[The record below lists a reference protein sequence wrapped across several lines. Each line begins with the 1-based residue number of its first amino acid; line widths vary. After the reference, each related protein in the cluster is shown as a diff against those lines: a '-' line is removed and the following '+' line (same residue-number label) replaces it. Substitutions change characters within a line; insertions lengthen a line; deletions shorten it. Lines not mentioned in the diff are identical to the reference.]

1 MNNSINNNPLFNK
14 DYGTPH
20 NTPPFDR
27 VRFEHFE
34 PAIMEAIKRDNDF
47 IQRIVN
53 NPDTP
58 TFDNTIGITT
68 PDDML
73 ERVTK
78 ILFNLLSANTDDKL
92 DELAQK
98 LSPILTQHAND
109 IIFNKPYF
117 ERVKYVYDLYNNE
130 NDKAQHQQRQL
141 SDEETMLLRRA
152 YEGFRRAGV
161 ELPQQKQDK
170 LREINSQLSIL
181 TLQFSQNLLKETK
194 AFELRIKDPK
204 DIEGLTP
211 TAIEAAANAAKEKG
225 FDGWII
231 TLNAPSYGPF
241 MTYADNRE
249 LRKQL
254 YLAKNTLCCHGD
266 QTDNREILRQIVN
279 LRLEKAQLLG
289 FKTYS
294 DYVLVERMAEKP
306 QKVYQLIDKLLN
318 AYIEPARHEVQEIEN
333 FAHSIKGDDF
343 KLQPWDFSYF
353 AQKLRKQLFDIDSEM
368 LRPYFELSKVRDGI
382 FNLATRLYGIT
393 FRYNADIP
401 VYHRDVEAY
410 EVFDADGSYLAVLY
424 TDFYPRDGKQS
435 GAWMTSFKEQWMG
448 RDENDEPTAPLK
460 NSRPHVSLVMNFTK
474 PTYTKPALLSLAE
487 VETFL
492 HEFGHAL
499 HGIFSNTH
507 FASLSGTNV
516 YWDFVELPSQLME
529 NFAIQPEFLD
539 TFAQN
544 YQTGQPLPKEY
555 IDRIIASRNFNVAYA
570 CVRQLSFSLLDMAY
584 YSLNEP
590 LLTDIT
596 EFEHQAW
603 QQAILLS
610 EVDGA
615 CMSTQFSHI
624 FSGGYAAGY
633 YSYKWAEVLD
643 ADAFAQFKKAGIFDR
658 ATAQRF
664 RDEILSKGGTEEPMT
679 LYRRF
684 RKGEPTIQA
693 LLERNGIIKDK
704 QQ

>member
-211 TAIEAAANAAKEKG
+211 TAIEAAANAAKEKA
-225 FDGWII
+225 DRISNLEQYSKNI
-231 TLNAPSYGPF
+231 DSTLEGNKAGSNPTNSSTSTNKSATISGMNASAAVDTG
-241 MTYADNRE
+241 MST
-249 LRKQL
+249 
-254 YLAKNTLCCHGD
+254 NTSASNIQQN
-266 QTDNREILRQIVN
+266 QTP
-279 LRLEKAQLLG
+279 LG
-289 FKTYS
+289 QETPLTQ
-294 DYVLVERMAEKP
+294 DMGMATNPMAEMIMSEQP
-306 QKVYQLIDKLLN
+306 QM
-318 AYIEPARHEVQEIEN
+318 QE
-333 FAHSIKGDDF
+333 
-343 KLQPWDFSYF
+343 Q
-353 AQKLRKQLFDIDSEM
+353 QQ
-368 LRPYFELSKVRDGI
+368 
-382 FNLATRLYGIT
+382 
-393 FRYNADIP
+393 
-401 VYHRDVEAY
+401 
-410 EVFDADGSYLAVLY
+410 
-424 TDFYPRDGKQS
+424 
-435 GAWMTSFKEQWMG
+435 
-448 RDENDEPTAPLK
+448 
-460 NSRPHVSLVMNFTK
+460 
-474 PTYTKPALLSLAE
+474 
-487 VETFL
+487 
-492 HEFGHAL
+492 
-499 HGIFSNTH
+499 
-507 FASLSGTNV
+507 
-516 YWDFVELPSQLME
+516 
-529 NFAIQPEFLD
+529 QPE
-539 TFAQN
+539 QN
-544 YQTGQPLPKEY
+544 NQQNQQQVDNSQQQTNTEQPKQKKIPE
-555 IDRIIASRNFNVAYA
+555 
-570 CVRQLSFSLLDMAY
+570 
-584 YSLNEP
+584 
-590 LLTDIT
+590 T
-596 EFEHQAW
+596 EA
-603 QQAILLS
+603 
-610 EVDGA
+610 
-615 CMSTQFSHI
+615 
-624 FSGGYAAGY
+624 
-633 YSYKWAEVLD
+633 
-643 ADAFAQFKKAGIFDR
+643 
-658 ATAQRF
+658 
-664 RDEILSKGGTEEPMT
+664 
-679 LYRRF
+679 
-684 RKGEPTIQA
+684 
-693 LLERNGIIKDK
+693 
-704 QQ
+704 